1 MKTLLTIFITFF
13 ILTTSY
19 AQGLETLGAGVIN
32 FLLTNPKTA
41 NQTNATEAAA
51 LKTIG
56 TLLSISANRK
66 HEMNVANAGRSEL
79 TINTPSGNQATMYA
93 DNQGNL
99 YLLYNGTIYPVSA
112 ALVNQAKNEV
122 SELKIENSTLPDYN
136 TEELEYK
143 FNQSYCSIIPS
154 KSYTNYVVSKGG
166 EYLNNIAIKNG
177 VPPENIYINPNSTP
191 NKQQYVW
198 VLKRK
203 HKKK

>member
-66 HEMNVANAGRSEL
+66 HEMNVANAGRSEI

-112 ALVNQAKNEV
+112 AL
-122 SELKIENSTLPDYN
+122 
-136 TEELEYK
+136 
-143 FNQSYCSIIPS
+143 
-154 KSYTNYVVSKGG
+154 
-166 EYLNNIAIKNG
+166 
-177 VPPENIYINPNSTP
+177 
-191 NKQQYVW
+191 
-198 VLKRK
+198 
-203 HKKK
+203 